1 MTRLPLTLPGLED
14 RAVTLR
20 PAGFVA
26 GAKLFVGETP
36 APKGKRRLTYQ
47 LRKNDGTWADIKLK
61 PRLFDPVPQ
70 LECDGRRIVPVR
82 PLHWYEYAW
91 MALPIVLAFSGGALS
106 AFAVLGAAHLNSRIL
121 RSDRAL
127 WLRYALTGF
136 VSLAAVVAFFIVA
149 ALAGSLLGRLR
160 TSS

>member
-26 GAKLFVGETP
+26 GAKLFVGESP

-136 VSLAAVVAFFIVA
+136 VSVAAVRSEERRV
-149 ALAGSLLGRLR
+149 GKECRSRWSPER
-160 TSS
+160 